1 MGTIEKVLLLFESR
15 FFKSLK
21 PDALIELGHS
31 AAVKIYTQG
40 EQMCEA
46 GAPSDSILLLVDG
59 VADVVVLRGAEEQV
73 VGTVNKGETI
83 GEMGVLTRQRRSAS
97 VVAASE
103 YCRSLIIQ
111 ADKFDGVLRQ
121 DPEVAR
127 NLLVV
132 LSSRLQ
138 SMTSKVR

>member
-1 MGTIEKVLLLFESR
+1 
-15 FFKSLK
+15 
-21 PDALIELGHS
+21 
-31 AAVKIYTQG
+31 
-40 EQMCEA
+40 
-46 GAPSDSILLLVDG
+46 
-59 VADVVVLRGAEEQV
+59 
-73 VGTVNKGETI
+73 NKGETI